1 MKILVAADG
10 SKYTRRA
17 VTYIVKHLDLLGAK
31 PDIHLIHV
39 RPPLPARAASALGPS
54 IVRRYHRDETRKAL
68 AASKRILARAK
79 VPYREVHMLGDA
91 GLCIA
96 TYAKKGKFAL
106 VVLGS
111 HGHGAL
117 GNLLLG
123 SVASK
128 VLATCKVPALII
140 R

>member
-1 MKILVAADG
+1 VKILLAADG
-10 SKYTRRA
+10 SQYTRRSVA
-17 VTYIVKHLDLLGAK
+17 YIVKHLDLLGAK
-31 PDIHLIHV
+31 PEIHLLHV
-39 RPPLPARAASALGPS
+39 RPPLPRPAATALGSS
-54 IVRRYHRDETRKAL
+54 IVRRYHNDETRKAL
-68 AASKRILARAK
+68 AASKRILARAD

-128 VLATCKVPALII
+128 VLASCKVPTLII